1 VIPRTW
7 FLSLDPLFVLTIGPV
22 LAYVWAR
29 QARVGRGLSSI
40 RKMCIGALLVGCAF
54 LVISLIAAQSDM
66 EGRRTAWVWLVA
78 FYLVFTT
85 GELFMMPIGLSIFG
99 RSLPRKYSA
108 TAVAAWFLAGVGGN
122 LIAGLVGTLWSL
134 HSHALFF
141 FIVAIPALL
150 AAAAL
155 WPLDTRVREMEAACV
170 S

>member
-1 VIPRTW
+1 
-7 FLSLDPLFVLTIGPV
+7 
-22 LAYVWAR
+22 
-29 QARVGRGLSSI
+29 
-40 RKMCIGALLVGCAF
+40 
-54 LVISLIAAQSDM
+54 
-66 EGRRTAWVWLVA
+66 VWLVA